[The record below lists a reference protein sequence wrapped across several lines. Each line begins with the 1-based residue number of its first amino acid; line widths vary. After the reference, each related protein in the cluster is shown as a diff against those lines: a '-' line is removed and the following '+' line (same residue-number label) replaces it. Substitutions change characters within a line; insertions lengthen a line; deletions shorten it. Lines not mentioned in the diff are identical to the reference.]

1 MMATWQEINQMWAAV
16 NELYGGLSASTA
28 MPGRWMDVVG
38 KGRNSHQ
45 RSQSLSPL
53 HVTRGSPRCV
63 SMSRSVMRRTILPEI
78 TSGGTKKAN
87 QERPTWRE
95 GYT

>member
-1 MMATWQEINQMWAAV
+1 MMV
-16 NELYGGLSASTA
+16 
-28 MPGRWMDVVG
+28 
-38 KGRNSHQ
+38 
-45 RSQSLSPL
+45 
-53 HVTRGSPRCV
+53 SPRCV

-95 GYT
+95 GYEIREEKNGQTYCEDQEL